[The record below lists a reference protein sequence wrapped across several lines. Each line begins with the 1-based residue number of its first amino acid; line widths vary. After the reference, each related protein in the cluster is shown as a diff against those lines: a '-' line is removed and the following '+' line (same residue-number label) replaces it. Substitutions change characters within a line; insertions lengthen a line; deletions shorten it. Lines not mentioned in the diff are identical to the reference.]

1 MGHHEIGFR
10 RVLQH
15 TLKAAMHSRQ
25 QNSSSLSMAVPN
37 VLGTT
42 GLPDM
47 RPKDIPHAGT
57 AGVRRACSVL
67 VEFYEVERS
76 SEFRRNW
83 NMAGF
88 DNTQIA
94 SCQRMRQ
101 CDDYPIHTFLIYH
114 GFHGVS
120 LGGSQ
125 HLFVELC
132 SCTLSSHQTEDQ
144 TTIPGIQA
152 PNFLQRQAAPNSRAA
167 RYSSLS
173 PKIAHLSRK
182 AFTSL
187 TEPDLTSASAPHH
200 DIRLETD
207 LRLRCCKRVS
217 DSRGC
222 SVAKCSDWG
231 LRMHGLDNAFRCGKG
246 H

>member
-152 PNFLQRQAAPNSRAA
+152 PNFLQRQAAPFAS
-167 RYSSLS
+167 
-173 PKIAHLSRK
+173 K
-182 AFTSL
+182 
-187 TEPDLTSASAPHH
+187 LTSDCAAASVFQIPAAAVWRSAVIGDFVCTVWTTHF
-200 DIRLETD
+200 D
-207 LRLRCCKRVS
+207 VG
-217 DSRGC
+217 RGT
-222 SVAKCSDWG
+222 STVAF
-231 LRMHGLDNAFRCGKG
+231 L
-246 H
+246 